1 MTRFYSLVLLAGL
14 LLLPTT
20 SWGQETPPTKPFHI
34 FMVLLR
40 GETDIE
46 RGFVEFLREARIPVE
61 LTVRNINGDR
71 ANLPPII
78 AEIRASKPDLIY
90 AWGTTV
96 TIGIAGEVGQVDPNK
111 HITDIPVLFTLVAY
125 PVQGGIVSTLDA
137 PGRNVTGSTFLAPID
152 TQLRAIAAYRN
163 FKSLAVI
170 YNPAEANSLINIADL
185 REQARLRHFG
195 LIEKP
200 VPMDSQGR
208 PDGGA
213 VARLVHE
220 AKAEGAEFLYIGPD
234 SFTAIHADTLTGAA
248 RDVGL
253 PSFAS
258 TEAPLRT
265 SWPMMGLVS
274 NYFTLGKLTG
284 RQAQRILVDGADPAT
299 LPVAS
304 LSRHSLMLNMPVI
317 RALGIFPPMRMLTI
331 AEILDQQA
339 DPAGSGSP

>member
-1 MTRFYSLVLLAGL
+1 MIARWSAL
-14 LLLPTT
+14 LLLLLVLPVI
-20 SWGQETPPTKPFHI
+20 GHAQPKPQSVEPFDV

-46 RGFVEFLREARIPVE
+46 RGFIEYMREARIPVR
-61 LTVRNINGDR
+61 LTVRNIEGDR
-71 ANLPPII
+71 ARLAPIVE
-78 AEIRASKPDLIY
+78 EIRAMRPDLVY

-96 TIGIAGEVGQVDPNK
+96 TTGIAGEVGQVDPAK

-125 PVQGGIVSTLDA
+125 PVQGNIVASLDV

-152 TQLRAIAAYRN
+152 TQLRAMMAYRP
-163 FKSLAVI
+163 FSKLAVI
-170 YNPAEANSLINIADL
+170 YNPAESNSLINIADL
-185 REQARLRHFG
+185 RQQARIQGFS

-200 VPMDSQGR
+200 APLDAMRR
-208 PDGGA
+208 PDGAA
-213 VARLVHE
+213 VPGLVRQ
-220 AKAEGAEFLYIGPD
+220 AKAEGADFLYIGPD
-234 SFTAIHADTLTGAA
+234 SFTAVHANALTGAA
-248 RDVGL
+248 REEGL

-258 TEAPLRT
+258 TEAPIRT

-284 RQAQRILVDGADPAT
+284 RQAQRILVDGANPAT

-331 AEILDQQA
+331 AEILDTQ
-339 DPAGSGSP
+339 DAGVGGGTP